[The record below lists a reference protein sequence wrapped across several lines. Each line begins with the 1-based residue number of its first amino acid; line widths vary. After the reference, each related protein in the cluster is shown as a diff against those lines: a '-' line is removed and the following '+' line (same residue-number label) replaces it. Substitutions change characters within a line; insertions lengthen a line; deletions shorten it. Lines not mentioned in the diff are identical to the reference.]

1 MKNLLGKGSYA
12 SVYKGVSVID
22 NHIAAVKV
30 IDQKLF
36 ANTYNFKTIQSE
48 IEIMKKIQ
56 HKNIVELL
64 DVYQS
69 ANNIYIVTEYCEDGD
84 LREYLRKRGK
94 LNEAEA
100 LRLLRDIMSGFKYLC
115 DHEIIHRDL
124 KPANVLIS
132 KGRCKISDF
141 GFAKNL

>member
-1 MKNLLGKGSYA
+1 MKNLLGRGSYA
-12 SVYKGVSVID
+12 SVYKGTSVVD
-22 NHIAAVKV
+22 SSVCAVKV

-69 ANNIYIVTEYCEDGD
+69 ANNIYIVTEFCEDGD
-84 LREYLRKRGK
+84 LKDYLKKKGK
-94 LNEAEA
+94 LSE
-100 LRLLRDIMSGFKYLC
+100 
-115 DHEIIHRDL
+115 
-124 KPANVLIS
+124 P
-132 KGRCKISDF
+132 
-141 GFAKNL
+141 

>member
-12 SVYKGVSVID
+12 YVYKGTSVVD
-22 NHIAAVKV
+22 NSTCAVKV
-30 IDQKLF
+30 IDQRLF

-69 ANNIYIVTEYCEDGD
+69 ANNIYIITEFCEEGD
-84 LREYLRKRGK
+84 LRDYLRK
-94 LNEAEA
+94 
-100 LRLLRDIMSGFKYLC
+100 
-115 DHEIIHRDL
+115 
-124 KPANVLIS
+124 
-132 KGRCKISDF
+132 KGRLSEP
-141 GFAKNL
+141 